1 MCKKKQRNKRKKK
14 KRSKSTT
21 SSHRKTPKVVAR
33 NTTAPVVTST
43 TSATKEKKP
52 HRGSIPLCGFLCT
65 RESKSWRNNSSIA
78 RGQLRSHAERSSQF
92 AAGPNFLNSLLAFK
106 TAWFVMIGQAPAR
119 FDAKKRS
126 TIRQQRQIRYAG

>member
-65 RESKSWRNNSSIA
+65 RQSKSWRDNSSIA
-78 RGQLRSHAERSSQF
+78 RGKLRSDAIGSAHIDAWR
-92 AAGPNFLNSLLAFK
+92 NFLNSFRYFNSALIIMSH
-106 TAWFVMIGQAPAR
+106 TATAMI
-119 FDAKKRS
+119 
-126 TIRQQRQIRYAG
+126 